1 MSMSTTYSRRIS
13 VSGPWIDDHR
23 SRFRA
28 MQVIGKELGTT
39 TDLGSDQP
47 THQIDSAANDV
58 VRHPMLISFTS
69 GNIACVITS
78 IRWQIARSQRAVRD
92 WSPPPQP
99 ADCQPDCGHA
109 VLIGVGRPAEF
120 LCAGDTTDGPQG
132 PDTT

>member
-1 MSMSTTYSRRIS
+1 
-13 VSGPWIDDHR
+13 
-23 SRFRA
+23 

-78 IRWQIARSQRAVRD
+78 SGGKLPARSVR
-92 WSPPPQP
+92 
-99 ADCQPDCGHA
+99 CE
-109 VLIGVGRPAEF
+109 IGRLRLSLPIASRT
-120 LCAGDTTDGPQG
+120 AATPS
-132 PDTT
+132 